1 MSHFSAE
8 TIARLDELISR
19 YPTKKAALLPA
30 LWVAQEV
37 GGGLLTEAAM
47 AAVAQH
53 LDLPPAEVQGV
64 ATFYTMYNKAPRGKF
79 AIEICHNVPCMA
91 FGAEELIA
99 HCERQ
104 LGVAAGETTPD
115 GQITLARVE
124 CLGACCN
131 APAVQIGAAY
141 YEDVT
146 PVQIDALIA
155 RLRAM
160 PENPDHTPQGK
171 ISETATF

>member
-1 MSHFSAE
+1 MFAFDE
-8 TIARLDELISR
+8 KTTARLDELVSR

-37 GGGLLTEAAM
+37 GGGLLTVDAM
-47 AAVAQH
+47 AAVARH
-53 LDLPPAEVQGV
+53 LELPPAEVQGV
-64 ATFYTMYNKAPRGKF
+64 ATFYTMYNKERKGKF
-79 AIEICHNVPCMA
+79 SIDICHNVPCMA

-99 HCERQ
+99 HCEHR

-131 APAVQIGAAY
+131 APGGADRP
-141 YEDVT
+141 DV
-146 PVQIDALIA
+146 L
-155 RLRAM
+155 
-160 PENPDHTPQGK
+160 
-171 ISETATF
+171 